1 MAEITD
7 RQLNVKP
14 DNKDIWLNE
23 SAPKGHGRF
32 IARVTPKGERLFYF
46 RYTDSKGARV
56 RLPIGSYNKDGI
68 KGLTVKDA
76 RKKARELSDL
86 YLSGITDLREY
97 LDAKQAT
104 ITAQYEKELAQLEQE
119 KLEADALATAL
130 ASRKT
135 IRDLFE
141 HWMKIDIVN
150 RKDSGAEVRRMFEK
164 DVLPFIGNMYIEDI
178 RKSHVIEVTDTL
190 LARKVQRMARV
201 IFSLLRQM
209 FRFALDRDLIDQ
221 DPTATIRKA
230 RVFGKDNERERV
242 LTEEEI
248 KLLAQ
253 ALPNAGLLLSTQL
266 AVWVTLGTCCRIG
279 ELLTARWQHI
289 DFTKRTWLIPAE
301 NSKNAKAHTIYLSDF
316 VLRQFQHLYSVNSQ
330 YEWCYPNSKKNDAV
344 CPKTITKQ
352 LSDRQR
358 LSKDE
363 ILTNRTQK
371 ADALLLPNGKW
382 TPHDL
387 RRTGATLMTALG
399 VLPEVAE
406 RCLNHIEENKIKR
419 TYQRYSYAKEMQ
431 EAWELLSNYLQ
442 ELTIN

>member
-1 MAEITD
+1 MTEITD

-14 DNKDIWLNE
+14 ASKDIWLNE

-32 IARVTPKGERLFYF
+32 IARITPKGERLFYF

-68 KGLTVKDA
+68 KGLTVKSA

-97 LDAKQAT
+97 LDVKQAT

-119 KLEADALATAL
+119 KLEANALAEEL
-130 ASRKT
+130 ASRQSV
-135 IRDLFE
+135 RDLFE
-141 HWMKIDIVN
+141 HWIKIDIVN
-150 RKDSGAEVRRMFEK
+150 RKDGGAEVRRMFEK
-164 DVLPFIGNMYIEDI
+164 DVLPFIGNMYVEDI
-178 RKSHVIEVTDTL
+178 KKGHIIEVTDAL
-190 LARKVQRMARV
+190 LTRKVQRMARV

-209 FRFALDRDLIDQ
+209 FRFALDRDLIEQ

-248 KLLAQ
+248 KLLSQ
-253 ALPNAGLLLSTQL
+253 ALPNAGLLLTTQL
-266 AVWVTLGTCCRIG
+266 AVWITLGTCCRIG
-279 ELLTARWQHI
+279 ELLSARWQHI
-289 DFTKRTWLIPAE
+289 DFTKKTWLIPAE
-301 NSKNAKAHTIYLSDF
+301 NSKNGKSHTIYLSDF
-316 VLRQFQHLYSVNSQ
+316 VLKQFQSLYNINGE
-330 YEWCYPNSKKNDAV
+330 YEWCYPNTKKDNAV
-344 CPKTITKQ
+344 CPKTVTKQ
-352 LSDRQR
+352 LTDRQR
-358 LSKDE
+358 LSSNE
-363 ILTNRTQK
+363 ILSNRSKK

-387 RRTGATLMTALG
+387 RRTGATLMTSLG

-406 RCLNHIEENKIKR
+406 RCLNHVEENKIKR

-431 EAWELLSNYLQ
+431 EAWNILGCFISD
-442 ELTIN
+442 LTY